1 MLDPEKT
8 LKQELLDSNDEYRQ
22 LFAEH
27 QVFERRLE
35 ELRLKSLLSQEDEI
49 EAKTIKRHKLYL
61 KDQMESILRSER
73 EAQIAS

>member
-1 MLDPEKT
+1 MSDPDEM

-35 ELRLKSLLSQEDEI
+35 ELHLKNLLSQEDEV

-61 KDQMESILRSER
+61 KDQMELILRSQR
-73 EAQIAS
+73 EAQVTV

>member
-1 MLDPEKT
+1 MSDPDVM

-35 ELRLKSLLSQEDEI
+35 ELHLKSLLSQEDEI

-61 KDQMESILRSER
+61 KDQMELILHSQR
-73 EAQIAS
+73 EAQVTV

>member
-1 MLDPEKT
+1 MSDPDEM

-35 ELRLKSLLSQEDEI
+35 ELHLKSLLSQEDEI

-61 KDQMESILRSER
+61 KDQMELILHSQR
-73 EAQIAS
+73 EAQVTV